1 MTHICTSAPMHNAQ
15 HASWKAQLQS
25 ELTARG
31 FSRRMSRRWCH
42 SRIVNYFGFELFPSA
57 LAALTDT
64 FTTTLCPRWA
74 PRLSRICPTCTPC
87 KSWHISVN
95 TVFFTPWWLTHLIML
110 LYLFQRVLFNLFSL
124 MLWCSWLWSYN
135 VLPYV
140 FQDAPRGQHD
150 AGLPHPYVD

>member
-42 SRIVNYFGFELFPSA
+42 SRIVNYLGFELSPSA
-57 LAALTDT
+57 LATLTDT
-64 FTTTLCPRWA
+64 FTTTLCPWWA

-95 TVFFTPWWLTHLIML
+95 TFLLLSYWWLTHFT
-110 LYLFQRVLFNLFSL
+110 LFICNLFSL
-124 MLWCSWLWSYN
+124 IPWCSWLWSYN

-140 FQDAPRGQHD
+140 FQDAARGQHD